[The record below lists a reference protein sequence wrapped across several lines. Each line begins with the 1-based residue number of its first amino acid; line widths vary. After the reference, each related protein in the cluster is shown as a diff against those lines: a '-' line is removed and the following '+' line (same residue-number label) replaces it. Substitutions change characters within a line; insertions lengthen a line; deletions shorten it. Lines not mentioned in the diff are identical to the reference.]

1 MAEFYATD
9 PDSHYVGGPLDA
21 DLAWRALAARI
32 GHWHLRGFGLFVVE
46 EKATGL
52 WCGWCGLWRPH
63 IFPEIELSYT
73 LVQPA
78 RGRGLMTEAAS
89 AVKRHAFGR
98 HGLTTLVS
106 YILPQNVRSQ
116 RVAARLGARVDGQT
130 KIRETTVDVWR
141 HPRE

>member
-1 MAEFYATD
+1 
-9 PDSHYVGGPLDA
+9 
-21 DLAWRALAARI
+21 
-32 GHWHLRGFGLFVVE
+32 
-46 EKATGL
+46 
-52 WCGWCGLWRPH
+52 
-63 IFPEIELSYT
+63 
-73 LVQPA
+73 
-78 RGRGLMTEAAS
+78 MTEAAS